1 MAKVLATETM
11 SNAIRN
17 ALCLGSTVL
26 GVVMVRATSTL
37 GADFSP
43 SRIATNKSAT
53 VTEQYTPYL
62 ETGHQSIPNT
72 LTQVTPVSQLSDIK
86 ITDWSFQALKSLI
99 KRYGIGS
106 DNFGNTLQ
114 GTQSVTRYE
123 FAALLNT
130 AIKPLTE
137 IIAKANTHGLVRK
150 EDLATLQ
157 RLQSEF
163 VPELATLQRRVD
175 NLESQ
180 TSQLAAQ
187 QFSPTTRL
195 TGEVIFAISGAYG
208 NEKADDEEVV
218 DKNLILSDR
227 VWLDLDT
234 SFNGRDRLQVRLE
247 AENTPRFDDATG
259 TEMTRLGFEG
269 DSDNEFDVNQLDYSL
284 SVSKQAKL
292 SITTDASDVRRVAN
306 STNSFSSSSRGAISR
321 FGRYSPIYRQDFGAA
336 LRLKYEFSDAA
347 SLSVGLGDANAD
359 DLDDS
364 ESILDGETDGAVVQ
378 VVLEPKDN
386 IELVLAYLR
395 SDNSYGAIA
404 QLILEPIDDV
414 ELGLTY
420 LRSYNNTDTG
430 TGSEL
435 ANDPF
440 NDESNDITTNSYGVE
455 TSIDVNSGFTV
466 SGWVGLTE
474 AKAQDLSGS
483 PEATIFNYAVTFA
496 FPDLGKEDSLVGV
509 VIGQPPK
516 VTSNDLGIEYIDQ
529 DTSLHLEFFYRFQ
542 ATDNIAI
549 TPGLLLITNP
559 EHNTNNNA
567 IYVGTVRTTLRF

>member
-1 MAKVLATETM
+1 MAKVLATATM
-11 SNAIRN
+11 PNAIRN

-26 GVVMVRATSTL
+26 GVVMARASSTL

-43 SRIATNKSAT
+43 SRIAVNESAK
-53 VTEQYTPYL
+53 VTEQYTPYM
-62 ETGHQSIPNT
+62 ETGNQSLPNF

-86 ITDWSFQALKSLI
+86 TTDWSFQALKSLI
-99 KRYGIGS
+99 ERYGIGG
-106 DNFGNTLQ
+106 DNFDNTFQGN
-114 GTQSVTRYE
+114 QSITRYE

-130 AIKPLTE
+130 AIKPLTA
-137 IIAKANTHGLVRK
+137 IIAKANNALVRK

-157 RLQSEF
+157 GLQSEF
-163 VPELATLQRRVD
+163 VPELATLQGRVD

-180 TSQLAAQ
+180 TSQLTAQ

-195 TGEVIFAISGAYG
+195 TGEVLIAISGAYG
-208 NEKADDEEVV
+208 NEKADDEEAV
-218 DKNLILSDR
+218 DENLILSDR
-227 VWLDLDT
+227 VWLNFDT
-234 SFNGRDRLQVRLE
+234 SFNGRDRLQVGLE
-247 AENTPRFDDATG
+247 TENTPRFDNATG

-269 DSDNEFDVNQLDYSL
+269 DSDNKFDINQVDYSL

-306 STNSFSSSSRGAISR
+306 STSSFSSSSRGAISR

-378 VVLEPKDN
+378 MALEPKDN

-395 SDNSYGAIA
+395 SDNNYGAIA

-440 NDESNDITTNSYGVE
+440 DDESDDITTNSYGVE
-455 TSIDVNSGFTV
+455 ASIDVNSGFTV
-466 SGWVGLTE
+466 SGWVGFTE
-474 AKAQDLSGS
+474 ATAQDLSGS
-483 PEATIFNYAVTFA
+483 PEATIVNYAVTFA

-516 VTSNDLGIEYIDQ
+516 VTSNDLGTEYIDP

-559 EHNTNNNA
+559 EHNQNNDA
-567 IYVGTVRTTLRF
+567 IYVGTVRTTFRF

>member
-1 MAKVLATETM
+1 
-11 SNAIRN
+11 
-17 ALCLGSTVL
+17 
-26 GVVMVRATSTL
+26 MVRATSTL

-43 SRIATNKSAT
+43 SRIAANESAT
-53 VTEQYTPYL
+53 AIEQYTPYL
-62 ETGHQSIPNT
+62 ETGHQSIPNL

-86 ITDWSFQALKSLI
+86 ATDWSFQALKSLI
-99 KRYGIGS
+99 ERYGIGG
-106 DNFGNTLQ
+106 DNFDNALQ
-114 GTQSVTRYE
+114 GNQSMTRYE

-137 IIAKANTHGLVRK
+137 IIAKANTNGLVRK

-157 RLQSEF
+157 GLQSEF

-175 NLESQ
+175 NLELQ

-195 TGEVIFAISGAYG
+195 SGEVIFAISGAYG
-208 NEKADDEEVV
+208 NEKADDEDEEV
-218 DKNLILSDR
+218 DENLILSDR
-227 VWLDLDT
+227 VWLNFDT

-269 DSDNEFDVNQLDYSL
+269 DSDNEFDINQLDYSL
-284 SVSKQAKL
+284 SVNKQAKL

-306 STNSFSSSSRGAISR
+306 STSAFTSSGRGAISR

-336 LRLKYEFSDAA
+336 LRLKYEFSDAT

-378 VVLEPKDN
+378 MALEPKDN

-395 SDNSYGAIA
+395 SDNNYGAIA

-440 NDESNDITTNSYGVE
+440 DDESDDITTNSYGVE
-455 TSIDVNSGFTV
+455 ASIDVNSGFTV
-466 SGWVGLTE
+466 SGWVGFTE
-474 AKAQDLSGS
+474 ATAQDLSGS
-483 PEATIFNYAVTFA
+483 PEATIVNYAVTFA

-516 VTSNDLGIEYIDQ
+516 VTSNDLGTEYIDP

-559 EHNTNNNA
+559 EHNQNNDA
-567 IYVGTVRTTLRF
+567 IYVGTVRTTFRF